1 MKNKIT
7 VIDDDPHILNYMQ
20 EHLAL
25 NDFEVSAFQNPSEA
39 LDEID
44 ENPPALVITDVKMD
58 QMTGDDVLNHMLKNH
73 PGTGVIVI
81 TGFGNISH
89 SVRSIRKG
97 AFDYITKPFSGR
109 EFISRVKQYF
119 KARENGTHTG
129 RDGADLLP
137 DEITPEEEAE
147 ISGKRGKTGG
157 STGSHQLVGEDPS
170 IKKLLDILPQIAPT
184 GAPVMIQGE
193 SGTGKEVYANLI
205 QKNSNR
211 ADKPFVKINCAN
223 LPSDLVE
230 STLFGHVKGAFTG
243 AIEDR
248 EGAFARADG
257 GTLLLDE
264 VTEIDISLQAKLLRV
279 LQEKEFQKVGSQ
291 KPRKVDVR
299 IISTTNRKLGEAIS
313 EGDFRKDL
321 YFRLNVFPIEMP
333 SLRERPGDIPM
344 LARYFVDRYCRR
356 YELEKKEISDEL
368 LNHLRKK
375 EWPGNVRE
383 LENYVQRGIIMAQDS
398 DEISLEHIDNPLF
411 RNVDASLTQEVIN
424 DIPVL
429 PIEEMEL
436 QMIKKALERTN
447 GNQKEAAKLLKISD
461 RTIRNKLKKIEFP
474 EE

>member
-39 LDEID
+39 LEDID
-44 ENPPALVITDVKMD
+44 KEAPALVITDVKMD
-58 QMTGDDVLNHMLKNH
+58 QMTGDDVLNYVLKNH
-73 PGTGVIVI
+73 PKTGVIVI

-119 KARENGTHTG
+119 KARENGSHTG
-129 RDGADLLP
+129 SKGADVLP
-137 DEITPEEEAE
+137 EETTPEEEAE
-147 ISGKRGKTGG
+147 ISGGRGNTVE
-157 STGSHQLVGEDPS
+157 STGSHKLVGEDPS

-344 LARYFVDRYCRR
+344 LARHFVDRYCRR
-356 YELEKKEISDEL
+356 YELEKKEVSEEL

-383 LENYVQRGIIMAQDS
+383 LENFIQRGIIMAQDS
-398 DEISLEHIDNPLF
+398 EEIGLEHIDNPLF
-411 RNVDASLTQEVIN
+411 RNVDNSLTQEVIN